1 MDLGID
7 FVSFSFIDNEE
18 VKKKKRMRERERMK
32 GYLGGRRRGQRRNV
46 LTFLSDFEFLFTN
59 AS

>member
-18 VKKKKRMRERERMK
+18 VKKKREREREK
-32 GYLGGRRRGQRRNV
+32 KLRGGWGGEGQRRNA
-46 LTFLSDFEFLFTN
+46 LTFLSDFEFF
-59 AS
+59 